1 MMTGKMLTPEQVAE
15 RLAVTPNTVRGWLRS
30 GMLKG
35 VKLGNKVWRVREEA
49 LEAYICHEQSV
60 EYGVN
65 DLEEDLSEDDLK
77 AIRRGLEDIKA
88 GRFVTLDDYQK
99 GKRS

>member
-1 MMTGKMLTPEQVAE
+1 MTGKMLTPEQVAE
-15 RLAVTPNTVRGWLRS
+15 RLAVTPNTVRGWLRN

-49 LEAYICHEQSV
+49 LEAYICHEHSV

-65 DLEEDLSEDDLK
+65 DQEEELGEDDLK
-77 AIRRGLEDIKA
+77 AIRRGLEDIRA
-88 GRFVTLDDYQK
+88 GRFVAWEDYQK
-99 GKRS
+99 GKPS

>member
-1 MMTGKMLTPEQVAE
+1 MTGKMLTPEQVAE
-15 RLAVTPNTVRGWLRS
+15 RLAVTPNTVRGWLRN

-35 VKLGNKVWRVREEA
+35 VKMGNKVWRVREEV
-49 LEAYICHEQSV
+49 LEAYICNEQSV

-65 DLEEDLSEDDLK
+65 DLEEDLGDDDLK

-88 GRFVTLDDYQK
+88 GRFVTLEVYQK
-99 GKRS
+99 GKPS

>member
-1 MMTGKMLTPEQVAE
+1 MVGKMLTPEQVAE

-35 VKLGNKVWRVREEA
+35 VKLGKKVWRVREED
-49 LEAYICHEQSV
+49 LQNYLCQEQGV
-60 EYGVN
+60 EYGAVELEK
-65 DLEEDLSEDDLK
+65 DLDEEDLK
-77 AIRRGLEDIKA
+77 AIRRGLEDIKT
-88 GRFVTLDDYQK
+88 GRFVALEDYEK